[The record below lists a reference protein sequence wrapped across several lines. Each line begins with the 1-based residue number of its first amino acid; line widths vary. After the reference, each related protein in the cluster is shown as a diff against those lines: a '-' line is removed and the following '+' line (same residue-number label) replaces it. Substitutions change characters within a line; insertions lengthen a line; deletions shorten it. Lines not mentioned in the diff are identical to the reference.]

1 MTRRARRVQPG
12 PPRAILYGRVST
24 QDQGTNGGS
33 LSGQLAS
40 LERLAGERGWLVA
53 ARLTD
58 ERSGSNLERPGI
70 AEALERLAS
79 GDANL
84 LAVTR
89 LDRLSRSVQVFAGLV
104 ERSRT
109 EGWRLVIAD
118 IGYDGTS
125 PAGELV
131 ANVLSAL
138 SQWERR
144 MIATRTSEGIT
155 ALKAQGRYR
164 GVRVSPEIADRI
176 VKMRRR
182 GLTYQAMA
190 DRLNADGI
198 GSPKGSTWSTKT
210 VWGIANGSY
219 RTQNETAGH

>member
-1 MTRRARRVQPG
+1 
-12 PPRAILYGRVST
+12 
-24 QDQGTNGGS
+24 
-33 LSGQLAS
+33 
-40 LERLAGERGWLVA
+40 LERLASERGWIVVD
-53 ARLTD
+53 RLTD

-70 AEALERLAS
+70 VQALERLS
-79 GDANL
+79 TGEANV

-89 LDRLSRSVQVFAGLV
+89 LDRLSRSVQDFAGLV
-104 ERSRT
+104 ERSRA

-155 ALKAQGRYR
+155 ALKAQGRYG
-164 GVRVSPEIADRI
+164 GVKVSPAIRDKI
-176 VKMRRR
+176 IGMREHH
-182 GLTYQAMA
+182 LTYQAVA
-190 DRLNADGI
+190 DTLNAEGI
-198 GSPKGSTWSTKT
+198 ASPKGSTWGPKT
-210 VWGIANGSY
+210 VWGIARGSY
-219 RTQNETAGH
+219 RGSVLNSPAER